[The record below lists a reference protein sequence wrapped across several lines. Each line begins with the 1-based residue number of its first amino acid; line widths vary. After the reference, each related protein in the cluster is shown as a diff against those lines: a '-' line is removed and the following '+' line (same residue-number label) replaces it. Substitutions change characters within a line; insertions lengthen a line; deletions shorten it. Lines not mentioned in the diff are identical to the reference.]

1 MNAATILKQKG
12 SGVFTP
18 TANKSLL
25 DITKRVVRHRSQLR
39 RLANRNSPGF
49 FPTALM

>member
-12 SGVFTP
+12 SGVFTT

-25 DITKRVVRHRSQLR
+25 DITKL
-39 RLANRNSPGF
+39 LAQHS
-49 FPTALM
+49 LSLIHI